1 MSILII
7 EPQYDSRR
15 VTFPQSFIDL
25 GLDLVYPEDRSRV
38 WPVNVGGVLVIG
50 DATRANGLPL
60 TWNVECIRVLDKAL
74 NKDMPVL
81 ATGMGLIII
90 NELFGG
96 QSALNVDGH
105 IGYDSEGNGV
115 ATKHSLY
122 VSPGS
127 KSAAILGLGGFFK
140 VNSQHMLGLK
150 DADRAKSLLASAYS
164 VEDGLVEG
172 LESPQHDWVIGFQ
185 SNIELLEEGPRVFKN
200 IFLGFKERSDSHGDS
215 KVL

>member
-7 EPQYDSRR
+7 EPQYESRTLDCFR
-15 VTFPQSFIDL
+15 SLIDL
-25 GLDLVYPEDRSRV
+25 GLDLIYPEDGSKV
-38 WPVNVGGVLVIG
+38 PSVNVGGVLLTG
-50 DATRANGLPL
+50 DSTRGNGLPL
-60 TWNVECIRVLDKAL
+60 TWNVEHIRILDKAL

-81 ATGMGLIII
+81 ATGMGLAII

-96 QSALNVDGH
+96 QSLLSVEGH
-105 IGYDSEGNGV
+105 IGYDSEGNEV

-127 KSAAILGLGGFFK
+127 KTAAILGLGGFFK
-140 VNSQHMLGLK
+140 VNSQHIVGLK
-150 DADRAKSLLASAYS
+150 DTHRAKSLLASAYS

-185 SNIELLEEGPRVFKN
+185 SNIELLEEGPRAFRN
-200 IFLGFKERSDSHGDS
+200 IFLGFKERTDSHDDC